1 MAEPEKKSATAARN
15 RKSYRF
21 GNRAGQAVAKLT
33 FKSKVTKLEEDTFD
47 VVASSDPIRS
57 SKSLKAINTY
67 IQKTYKMPNK
77 IVKSIQQ
84 MKRPT
89 LAFPAKPTK
98 ATCVNENNVVNKDKY
113 EMAKFTWKE
122 EYKATLY
129 KKRSTKKMSRMCGL

>member
-1 MAEPEKKSATAARN
+1 M
-15 RKSYRF
+15 
-21 GNRAGQAVAKLT
+21 G
-33 FKSKVTKLEEDTFD
+33 
-47 VVASSDPIRS
+47 ASSDPARF
-57 SKSLKAINTY
+57 SKSLKAMEMY
-67 IQKTYKMPNK
+67 LQKTYKMSNN

-98 ATCVNENNVVNKDKY
+98 ATCVDENNLFDKDKY

-129 KKRSTKKMSRMCGL
+129 RKEKYTENKSNAWALIYDQCSPELKNKLRMSGYDTSKKDNGVLALS